1 MISWDGFGRMGVR
14 NSSLGCVSA
23 ARPEA
28 IQSEHC
34 ALKPWTRISWKPNP
48 IREFLGLSRQFL
60 FCLSN
65 SACALDGGILCFE
78 KQFIA
83 RRVQMAKPPSIVQ
96 VIAWDLILHPRGIH
110 STVDRSSPIR
120 GYSRTATRTRY
131 DLSPES
137 SLNPGEFMIRS
148 EIERAASRKDYIH
161 TKSFKLVPN
170 LL

>member
-1 MISWDGFGRMGVR
+1 M
-14 NSSLGCVSA
+14 
-23 ARPEA
+23 
-28 IQSEHC
+28 
-34 ALKPWTRISWKPNP
+34 
-48 IREFLGLSRQFL
+48 
-60 FCLSN
+60 
-65 SACALDGGILCFE
+65 CALDDGILCFE

-83 RRVQMAKPPSIVQ
+83 RRVQIAKPPSIVQ

-131 DLSPES
+131 DLAPES

-148 EIERAASRKDYIH
+148 EIERAASSKDYIH

-170 LL
+170 LLQLLAR